1 MKYAVTPPAN
11 IKGINARVRAIRTIP
26 NETAKAM
33 DIGFSSSIHNQQYF
47 VSLWQLHLQTPN
59 EP

>member
-1 MKYAVTPPAN
+1 M
-11 IKGINARVRAIRTIP
+11 P

-59 EP
+59 EPIIIYSSP